1 MGDAEGEFPGFEDLD
16 ADLAAA
22 LDAFFTQVPSLR
34 EVVIWGLCD
43 AASAALFY
51 AGSDAR
57 VRGLVLLNPWLR
69 TEAGAARAYLRHY
82 YLARLF
88 NPELWRKIRRG
99 EFAFGAALH
108 GLLDLI
114 MRAGRGG
121 RASTGQTPVPTAS
134 AAVARAPLPERM
146 AAGWQCFTGPILLIL
161 SGDDLTAAEFR
172 DTARASRRWRR
183 LLAEPRVTIRDY
195 PEANHTFSRREWR
208 DQVAAWTRDWLRAW

>member
-1 MGDAEGEFPGFEDLD
+1 
-16 ADLAAA
+16 
-22 LDAFFTQVPSLR
+22 
-34 EVVIWGLCD
+34 
-43 AASAALFY
+43 
-51 AGSDAR
+51 
-57 VRGLVLLNPWLR
+57 
-69 TEAGAARAYLRHY
+69 
-82 YLARLF
+82 
-88 NPELWRKIRRG
+88 
-99 EFAFGAALH
+99 
-108 GLLDLI
+108 

-208 DQVAAWTRDWLRAW
+208 DQVAVWTRDWLRAW